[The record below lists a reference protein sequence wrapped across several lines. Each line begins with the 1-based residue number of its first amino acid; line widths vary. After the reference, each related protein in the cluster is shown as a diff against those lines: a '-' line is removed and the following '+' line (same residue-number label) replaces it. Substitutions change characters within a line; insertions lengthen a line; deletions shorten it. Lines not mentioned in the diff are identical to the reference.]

1 MDNITTK
8 HPYLSF
14 EDQLSLLE
22 ERNLIIKDTDLALE
36 AIQSFS
42 YYTIV
47 NGYKD
52 LFLKSPYDNEFID
65 GTTFEMLYQLHWID
79 LSLCNTL
86 FKYTLAVEKKLKTQV
101 SNLVAD
107 CFTINEQRYLL
118 DKNYSPA
125 KGQKGKLRDVEKAI
139 DEIRYRD
146 ISAKHYMDEENNLPP
161 WIAAKAISFGNIRN
175 WYSILRDPHKQLI
188 IDAFIGKKTNLTPD
202 TRRDFFKIALN
213 QVYAFRN
220 ISAHGNRSFK
230 LKLDEKDRYVW
241 KHLKSL
247 GIHDFFQ
254 ENDSPANRDNLFSI
268 ILSMF
273 ILINDKYVLYN
284 LKLEIEQF
292 IQEYSRPE
300 FIFLDRDIFQL
311 FDIPKDTVSRLE
323 SYLSYKFPNN

>member
-202 TRRDFFKIALN
+202 TRRDF
-213 QVYAFRN
+213 
-220 ISAHGNRSFK
+220 
-230 LKLDEKDRYVW
+230 LKL
-241 KHLKSL
+241 H
-247 GIHDFFQ
+247 
-254 ENDSPANRDNLFSI
+254 
-268 ILSMF
+268 
-273 ILINDKYVLYN
+273 
-284 LKLEIEQF
+284 
-292 IQEYSRPE
+292 
-300 FIFLDRDIFQL
+300 
-311 FDIPKDTVSRLE
+311 
-323 SYLSYKFPNN
+323 